1 MQGNTP
7 YLRDGTL
14 DTALKRAL
22 SALAGLVEQG
32 APKPVLAAA
41 NHAIDCYKCGV
52 QPHTWSRDVLFKYA
66 DEQQRQDRFGKP
78 KE

>member
-1 MQGNTP
+1 MQRHT
-7 YLRDGTL
+7 LFLLDGTL
-14 DTALKRAL
+14 DTVLKRAL
-22 SALAGLVEQG
+22 SALACLVEQG

-52 QPHTWSRDVLFKYA
+52 PPHSWARDVLFKYA

>member
-1 MQGNTP
+1 MQGHTP

-14 DTALKRAL
+14 NTALKRAMSVL
-22 SALAGLVEQG
+22 SDLIEQG
-32 APKPVLAAA
+32 APRPVVAAA

-52 QPHTWSRDVLFKYA
+52 PPHAWSRDVLFKYA